1 MLTILQSYDSSY
13 YDNSGSAAAGA
24 IFGIGML
31 FLFSHLS
38 FYWFCRYK
46 VFKRLVEKMH
56 GQDLYQFIML
66 LSLSQIIKNHH
77 GFSFYFMF
85 PYFYYAL
92 FRNWR

>member
-46 VFKRLVEKMH
+46 VFKKLVEKMH
-56 GQDLYQFIML
+56 GQALYQFIML
-66 LSLSQIIKNHH
+66 LSCRRLLKTIMVFIL
-77 GFSFYFMF
+77 FYVPFVFIM
-85 PYFYYAL
+85 L
-92 FRNWR
+92 IS

>member
-38 FYWFCRYK
+38 FIGFA
-46 VFKRLVEKMH
+46 
-56 GQDLYQFIML
+56 D
-66 LSLSQIIKNHH
+66 IKYLK
-77 GFSFYFMF
+77 S
-85 PYFYYAL
+85 
-92 FRNWR
+92 W